1 MSTRLGD
8 LLFSLRRRRR
18 LLQKV
23 VAATAGIDA
32 SYLAG
37 LERGRKET
45 PTLRVLDR
53 ILSAV
58 QASAKDRAAA
68 RRALTSAQIQ
78 RVLENSAEPLPGAES
93 LVRLAEQLPELSDD
107 EIQLVE
113 SVVAVIGKK
122 KGQEEVAM

>member
-37 LERGRKET
+37 LERGRKDT

-58 QASAKDRAAA
+58 QATADEKAAA

-78 RVLENSAEPLPGAES
+78 RVLENSGETLPGADS
-93 LVRLAEQLPELSDD
+93 LMRLAEQLPEMSDD

-113 SVVAVIGKK
+113 SVVAVIRKVHGK
-122 KGQEEVAM
+122 EEAAM